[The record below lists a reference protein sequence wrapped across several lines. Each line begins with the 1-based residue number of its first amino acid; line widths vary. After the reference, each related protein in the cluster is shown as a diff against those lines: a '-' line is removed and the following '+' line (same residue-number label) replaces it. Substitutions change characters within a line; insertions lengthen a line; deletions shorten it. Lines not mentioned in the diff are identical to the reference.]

1 MAIKKLWFLYI
12 LIYNRHHKIMF
23 PVLFHTLPCKL
34 TFYLKTLEIIYY
46 TSKHGYITI
55 NEESSKVKLMYKNIF
70 C

>member
-1 MAIKKLWFLYI
+1 
-12 LIYNRHHKIMF
+12 MF

-46 TSKHGYITI
+46 TSKHSYITI
-55 NEESSKVKLMYKNIF
+55 NEESSKVKLMYQNIF